1 MERVARYDVCRR
13 GLPGSPAHPA
23 DAPPHLPTVPHEPP
37 VDLDYEA
44 TLAACAAGDRQAMR
58 RLYEH
63 EGPRLLGVALRIVRQ
78 RALAEDIVHDAC
90 LNIWT
95 RAASFDAQRGS
106 ARGWI
111 YSVVRN
117 LALNAVRDAG
127 RQVDVDDDTTHA
139 LQDEQAALAHRE
151 VAEAF
156 ELNASL
162 GRLQHCLEALDP
174 ARRHCVLHAYVD
186 GCSHGE
192 IAERLGAPLG
202 TVKAWIRRSLTSL
215 RECMA

>member
-1 MERVARYDVCRR
+1 MPDT
-13 GLPGSPAHPA
+13 PG
-23 DAPPHLPTVPHEPP
+23 DF
-37 VDLDYEA
+37 DYEA
-44 TLAACAAGDRQAMR
+44 ALAACAAGDRQAMR

-63 EGPRLLGVALRIVRQ
+63 EGPRMLGVALRIVRQ

-90 LNIWT
+90 VNIWS
-95 RAASFDAQRGS
+95 RATGFDAARGS

-111 YSVVRN
+111 YSVVRH
-117 LALNAVRDAG
+117 LALNAVRNA
-127 RQVDVDDDTTHA
+127 RRHVDIDEETTHTLEA
-139 LQDEQAALAHRE
+139 DMSVQAFHDAASS
-151 VAEAF
+151 F
-156 ELNASL
+156 ELNTRL
-162 GRLQHCLEALDP
+162 GRLQQCLEALEP
-174 ARRHCVLHAYVD
+174 ARRNCVLHAYVE